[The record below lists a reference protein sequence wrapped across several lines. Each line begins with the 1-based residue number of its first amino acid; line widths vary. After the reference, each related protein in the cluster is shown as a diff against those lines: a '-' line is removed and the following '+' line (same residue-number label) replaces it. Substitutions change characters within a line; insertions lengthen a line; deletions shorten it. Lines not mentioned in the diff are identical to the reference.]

1 MFKLKRV
8 QANVRLGCRGF
19 RVMGVQ
25 TEEGSD
31 YCVFRLKRVQVNV
44 CSD

>member
-19 RVMGVQ
+19 RVMFVQ
-25 TEEGSD
+25 TEEDLGNVNSESD
-31 YCVFRLKRVQVNV
+31 
-44 CSD
+44 